1 MNVMDVVQEA
11 GRLLGSSVT
20 LRGTITSD
28 GLEVWISQE
37 GADPLDKSKSILI
50 DQPNLFMDYLAGIS
64 FMVGGKVPFCLE
76 GEVTGTLCKVSH
88 PAFQFSIIPPFDLRV
103 VKDGE
108 EIRVDFSQPPLR
120 VEVI

>member
-1 MNVMDVVQEA
+1 MNVMTVMKDA

-20 LRGTITSD
+20 LTGTIISD

-37 GADPLDKSKSILI
+37 GVDPLDKSESILVN
-50 DQPNLFMDYLAGIS
+50 QPNLFMDYLAGIS
-64 FMVGGKVPFCLE
+64 FMVGGKVPFCLQ
-76 GEVTGTLCKVSH
+76 GEVAGTLSRVNH
-88 PAFQFSIIPPFDLRV
+88 PRFQYAIEPPLVMQV

-108 EIRVDFSQPPLR
+108 QISVDFSQPPLR